1 MTADRDLLTGPSDDL
16 LSLDEGE
23 GHARIGGL
31 LDALPA
37 RPGERPEELLLDL
50 RLVDDRRLALALAF
64 RAGRRFE
71 GLRGA
76 ELDPRLFLYL
86 PLALAQRE
94 RAVPLALADDTLTVA
109 AASLDPDL
117 TWVRERFPSL
127 RIELVVSPR
136 NELLNALGR
145 VAT

>member
-1 MTADRDLLTGPSDDL
+1 MTADRDLLTGLADDL
-16 LSLDEGE
+16 LGLT
-23 GHARIGGL
+23 GHARIAGL

-50 RLVDDRRLALALAF
+50 RLVDDRDLALALAI

-71 GLRGA
+71 GLRGIR
-76 ELDPRLFLYL
+76 LDERLFLYL

-94 RAVPLALADDTLTVA
+94 RAVPLALTDDGLTVA

-117 TWVRERFPSL
+117 SWVRERFPSL
-127 RIELVVSPR
+127 HLELVVAPR
-136 NELLNALGR
+136 NEILTALAS
-145 VAT
+145 VDA